1 MRRDSMHGNQEI
13 PEVSDEDAS
22 DRIGKP
28 EGQKPMMHAPG
39 KSDCPIVPE
48 KQPNNV
54 GRPTAEVVEG
64 RGQAKRNPSQQNTPR
79 TQSRNGV
86 PSALERV
93 RQVARR
99 DKGRSSPLSHTT

>member
-1 MRRDSMHGNQEI
+1 
-13 PEVSDEDAS
+13 
-22 DRIGKP
+22 
-28 EGQKPMMHAPG
+28 MMNAPG

-48 KQPNNV
+48 KLPNNV
-54 GRPTAEVVEG
+54 WRPAAEAVEG

-93 RQVARR
+93 RQIARR
-99 DKGRSSPLSHTT
+99 DKGAKFTALHTM